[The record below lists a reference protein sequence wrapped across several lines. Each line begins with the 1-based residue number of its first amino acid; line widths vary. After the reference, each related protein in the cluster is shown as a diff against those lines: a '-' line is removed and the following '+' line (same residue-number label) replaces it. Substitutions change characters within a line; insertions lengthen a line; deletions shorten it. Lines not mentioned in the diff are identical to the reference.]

1 MRSSKAKPGRDVAAI
16 IAALALILAFAPAA
30 RSQDAG
36 AEGRIGDTIR
46 SGVVPANPNAGGTG
60 RPAIINELED
70 EGDSIR
76 VVPDL
81 GPASSGASAAP
92 APDVASAPP
101 AAPAPAP
108 ASEAPVTA
116 PVPSEPIELAE
127 PSRTSGP
134 LPLTTEPASP
144 SPPATADMAETT
156 PPSIAAAEEP
166 TPAKGATAGTAV
178 ASKGPSRGGFS
189 FPGID
194 LSSGSNPIHITSDK
208 LSLDYENKL
217 ITFSG
222 HVRADQANGQITS
235 DSMRVKWG
243 SGFNDVKELVADGN
257 VRVSQGTRYAT
268 GERATLDQTQ
278 RTVTLT
284 GNPVVHDG
292 RDQIT
297 GRKITVFLD
306 TGRSVVEGARAVI
319 FPRGSNPSDN
329 SSAAGDAH

>member
-1 MRSSKAKPGRDVAAI
+1 MHAVAI
-16 IAALALILAFAPAA
+16 VTTLALILGAAPLA
-30 RSQDAG
+30 RAQDAD

-46 SGVVPANPNAGGTG
+46 SGVAPSNPSAAAAGRSG
-60 RPAIINELED
+60 IINELED

-81 GPASSGASAAP
+81 GPSSSSATAAP
-92 APDVASAPP
+92 APDVASAP
-101 AAPAPAP
+101 AALSAPTR
-108 ASEAPVTA
+108 ASEAAAVA
-116 PVPSEPIELAE
+116 PAPSEPIEFAA
-127 PSRTSGP
+127 PPRTSGP
-134 LPLTTEPASP
+134 VPLTTEAASR
-144 SPPATADMAETT
+144 TAPVTAASAETT
-156 PPSIAAAEEP
+156 PPSAADEP
-166 TPAKGATAGTAV
+166 APPKAAKGAKTGATV

-194 LSSGSNPIHITSDK
+194 LSSGSNPIHIDSDK
-208 LSLDYENKL
+208 LALDYESKL

-222 HVRADQANGQITS
+222 HVRANQANGQITS
-235 DSMRVKWG
+235 DTMRVKWG
-243 SGFNDVKELVADGN
+243 DGFNDVQEMVADGN

-319 FPRGSNPSDN
+319 FPKGSNPTDNNSASD
-329 SSAAGDAH
+329 DAR

>member
-1 MRSSKAKPGRDVAAI
+1 MAKAGPDLAAI
-16 IAALALILAFAPAA
+16 IAALALLLAFAPAA

-46 SGVVPANPNAGGTG
+46 SGVAPADPNAGGTG
-60 RPAIINELED
+60 GAAIINELED

-81 GPASSGASAAP
+81 GPASSGATTAP
-92 APDVASAPP
+92 EVASAPP
-101 AAPAPAP
+101 AAPA
-108 ASEAPVTA
+108 SEAPANA

-127 PSRTSGP
+127 PPPISGP
-134 LPLTTEPASP
+134 LPLTTEPAAP
-144 SPPATADMAETT
+144 SPPATVATAETT
-156 PPSIAAAEEP
+156 PAPAAEDAL
-166 TPAKGATAGTAV
+166 PATAANGATAGTAV

-217 ITFSG
+217 MTFSG
-222 HVRADQANGQITS
+222 HARADQANGQITS

-297 GRKITVFLD
+297 GRKITVFLE

-329 SSAAGDAH
+329 SSAGGDAR

>member
-1 MRSSKAKPGRDVAAI
+1 MLTAGLGMAPIA
-16 IAALALILAFAPAA
+16 AALALLLASAPAA
-30 RSQDAG
+30 RGQDAD

-46 SGVVPANPNAGGTG
+46 SGAATASPGGAGVGG
-60 RPAIINELED
+60 SPAINPLED

-81 GPASSGASAAP
+81 GPASSTSAA
-92 APDVASAPP
+92 
-101 AAPAPAP
+101 AP
-108 ASEAPVTA
+108 ASEVAGAPAEPSAPEPARASEAVAAA
-116 PVPSEPIELAE
+116 PVPSEPIELA
-127 PSRTSGP
+127 PPARASGP
-134 LPLTTEPASP
+134 LPLTTEAASP
-144 SPPATADMAETT
+144 SPSASAETSQT
-156 PPSIAAAEEP
+156 TAPPGAPAAAQHAP
-166 TPAKGATAGTAV
+166 KGAGAAV
-178 ASKGPSRGGFS
+178 ASKGPSRGGFA

-194 LSSGSNPIHITSDK
+194 LSSGSNPIHIASDK

-222 HVRADQANGQITS
+222 HVRADQATGQITS

-243 SGFNDVKELVADGN
+243 SGFNDVQEMVADGN

-268 GERATLDQTQ
+268 GERAALDQTQ

-329 SSAAGDAH
+329 SSAADDAR